1 MNRRDFLRVSGKT
14 MALAAVP
21 TALLKSA
28 TVTNDM
34 PLMMVSLFAAP
45 KAPAA
50 ARVRLPENF
59 VFCTPASNW
68 FEVNPLPHAAF
79 RSDARR
85 WRQASTG

>member
-1 MNRRDFLRVSGKT
+1 MNRRSFLGLFGKS
-14 MALAAVP
+14 LGFAAVP
-21 TALLKSA
+21 TPLLRSA
-28 TVTNDM
+28 AVADNM

-45 KAPAA
+45 TAPAA
-50 ARVRLPENF
+50 ARVRLPVGF